1 MGANRQVTGSQY
13 CLEAG
18 GATILIDCGMFQE
31 REYKARNWEP
41 SPVPPEKIDAV
52 LLTHTHVD
60 HCGLV
65 PKLVREG
72 YRGPIFATGATADLA
87 EIVLRDSA
95 KIQSEDAAYKKKRH
109 HKEGREGK
117 FPIKPLYTIDDVD
130 RALSLF
136 EGVSYEQP
144 VDVNPQVTATFHD
157 AGHILGSSIVEL
169 KVGDGSR
176 RRLLFSGDLG
186 QCGKPLIRDPSCFA
200 DADFVVL
207 ESTYGGRDHQ
217 DQGDV
222 EEQLAAVINRA
233 VGGGGNVVIP
243 IFAIERAQE
252 LTFHISRL
260 VHDGRIGD
268 LPVFL
273 DSPMA
278 VDVTEVFQRHRE
290 CFDVETWQLITSG
303 EPPLRFPGLR
313 MVRTVEQSR
322 QINELEEPAI
332 IMATSGMCTAGRI
345 KFHLRRN
352 IDRPESTLLFVG
364 YQGRGTLGRQILDG
378 KPIVRIHGRQWKVQA
393 RVEQIDGFSG
403 HADRAGLLRWLGYF
417 QKPPRHL
424 FLTHG
429 EHDEALSLAEHVR
442 KEMGW
447 EVSVPQYQDAVQLR

>member
-65 PKLVREG
+65 PKLVKEG

-117 FPIKPLYTIDDVD
+117 FPTKPLYTIDDVD

-144 VDVNPQVTATFHD
+144 VDVKGQVTATFHD

-200 DADFVVL
+200 DADYVVL

-260 VHDGRIGD
+260 VRDGRIGD

-352 IDRPESTLLFVG
+352 ISRPESTLLFVG